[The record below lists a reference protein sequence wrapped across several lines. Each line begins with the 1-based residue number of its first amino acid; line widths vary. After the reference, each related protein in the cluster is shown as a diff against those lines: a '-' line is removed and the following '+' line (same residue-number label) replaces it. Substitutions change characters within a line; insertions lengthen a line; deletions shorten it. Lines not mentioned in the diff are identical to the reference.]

1 MGQLVLPFKPF
12 TFDEVQAVVRAE
24 TKVID
29 SLTLNVLKPKL
40 GDDKMTIGLDWMQ
53 LFAVFVGARYL
64 HEGAPLSRAQAV
76 VTYLGGCLLLNLE
89 AEIAAGRSFP
99 APRGTTGVQGCMVEP
114 PPGALGRRLDLKVLL
129 PEFRAAFRHDPEQ
142 WVDGV
147 PA

>member
-99 APRGTTGVQGCMVEP
+99 A
-114 PPGALGRRLDLKVLL
+114 ALGRRLDLKVLL
-129 PEFRAAFRHDPEQ
+129 PEFRAALERVFPTPKQIIESP
-142 WVDGV
+142 GSN
-147 PA
+147 